1 MDTTRGGRR
10 HGGLIDEIRDH
21 DAELLNE
28 VVLPLM
34 NVSRKMVNGKLNPYE
49 PHQSQFFM
57 TSAGTKATFAY
68 EKCLEVFSRSII
80 NPKDYF
86 CWGCDYRVPMMHGLL
101 DKSYVNDIKTSSTF
115 NEESFAREYLGVWT
129 GGSTESWFQYDKL
142 QRYRKLLNPE
152 THEKIRDSNN
162 QFYLLSVDVGRLSC
176 QTVVSVFK
184 VNIRANGFFMSLV
197 NMYVLGT
204 TSERK
209 HFELQALDLKK
220 IINDFNPR
228 EVVIDGNGI
237 GVGLLDFMI
246 KPTIDLESGITYPAI
261 GCINDDDYIKIQPRD
276 CNKLIYVIKAN
287 TTLNSQIHSNCYNQI
302 FSGHVQ
308 FLVKEQEAKV
318 KLMSTKVGQKMD
330 TLSRQKRLMPHEMT
344 TKLFEE
350 MANLRLKQNS
360 GLTINLEQINTRH
373 TKDKFSSFEYGLWR
387 IKELEEEYQK
397 KNRKRGRK
405 RKLIFYSGG

>member
-1 MDTTRGGRR
+1 
-10 HGGLIDEIRDH
+10 
-21 DAELLNE
+21 
-28 VVLPLM
+28 
-34 NVSRKMVNGKLNPYE
+34 
-49 PHQSQFFM
+49 
-57 TSAGTKATFAY
+57 
-68 EKCLEVFSRSII
+68 
-80 NPKDYF
+80 
-86 CWGCDYRVPMMHGLL
+86 
-101 DKSYVNDIKTSSTF
+101 
-115 NEESFAREYLGVWT
+115 
-129 GGSTESWFQYDKL
+129 
-142 QRYRKLLNPE
+142 
-152 THEKIRDSNN
+152 
-162 QFYLLSVDVGRLSC
+162 
-176 QTVVSVFK
+176 
-184 VNIRANGFFMSLV
+184 MSLV

-204 TSERK
+204 TLERK